1 MSLKKGMLNVFIANI
16 INLIISLFTGFVLP
30 KLLSVESYANI
41 KLFQLYI
48 TYIGILHF
56 GFADG
61 MYLKYGGKNIKS
73 VDSKEILGEFRT
85 FKIFQ
90 FAITIIAI
98 IISISLKNEMLFF
111 CSIVIL
117 PINVGNYL
125 RNLYQAVGEFKKYST
140 FTNINTLLI
149 FVINLILLLLIKT
162 DNYYTYI
169 IAYIVAYFIYW
180 EIIEIENRK
189 LFKKEKVKS
198 NKKYLI
204 EDVKSGFFL
213 MIGNFCNVIFT
224 SIDRLFVQNLLGT
237 VKFAFYSFAVSIEN
251 LMNVFVTP
259 ITTVMYNYLCNNK
272 EVEKVI
278 PIKKIILIF
287 SAFIV
292 SVVFGAKFAINL
304 WIEKY
309 NDAIT
314 VMILLFAAQYVS
326 IIIRCI
332 QINLYKAYK
341 KQNKYFLIMVGVVV
355 LSVILNVT
363 FYNINKSI
371 EAIALA
377 TLVTNIVWI
386 IIGETDFKQY
396 RLALKE
402 YIYII
407 LILITF
413 LLCGIIIKN
422 AVIGFIVYIVIAL
435 LLTLILLNDTFK
447 YCITQGLKYIKQIL
461 KKLKGEQ
468 TE

>member
-180 EIIEIENRK
+180 EIIEIEN
-189 LFKKEKVKS
+189 
-198 NKKYLI
+198 
-204 EDVKSGFFL
+204 
-213 MIGNFCNVIFT
+213 
-224 SIDRLFVQNLLGT
+224 
-237 VKFAFYSFAVSIEN
+237 
-251 LMNVFVTP
+251 
-259 ITTVMYNYLCNNK
+259 
-272 EVEKVI
+272 
-278 PIKKIILIF
+278 
-287 SAFIV
+287 
-292 SVVFGAKFAINL
+292 
-304 WIEKY
+304 
-309 NDAIT
+309 
-314 VMILLFAAQYVS
+314 
-326 IIIRCI
+326 
-332 QINLYKAYK
+332 
-341 KQNKYFLIMVGVVV
+341 
-355 LSVILNVT
+355 
-363 FYNINKSI
+363 
-371 EAIALA
+371 
-377 TLVTNIVWI
+377 
-386 IIGETDFKQY
+386 
-396 RLALKE
+396 
-402 YIYII
+402 
-407 LILITF
+407 
-413 LLCGIIIKN
+413 
-422 AVIGFIVYIVIAL
+422 
-435 LLTLILLNDTFK
+435 
-447 YCITQGLKYIKQIL
+447 
-461 KKLKGEQ
+461 
-468 TE
+468 